1 MDGPPIAGKGERKKM
16 DFNEAIEVILA
27 FWPLLVLQIGLVIW
41 ALADVL
47 RRKTVKSLSKGLWIV
62 IILFVSLFGPILYF
76 IIGRGEE

>member
-1 MDGPPIAGKGERKKM
+1 M

-27 FWPLLVLQIGLVIW
+27 FWPLLVLQIGLAIW

>member
-1 MDGPPIAGKGERKKM
+1 M
-16 DFNEAIEVILA
+16 DFTEVKELLSA
-27 FWPLLVLQIGLVIW
+27 FWPLLVLQIGLAIW

-62 IILFVSLFGPILYF
+62 IIIVVSLFGPILYF